1 MNVKFHKNCEKTG
14 KILKISCV
22 REGTFLLGGGGGG
35 GGRWAR
41 ASEGIRVLSKFFT
54 NWGGSNLFYSQPG
67 EGHSF
72 FYKEKNYSMSLL
84 FCIYKES
91 YQSRLI

>member
-22 REGTFLLGGGGGG
+22 REDTFLLGGGGGG
-35 GGRWAR
+35 WTR
-41 ASEGIRVLSKFFT
+41 ASEGIRVLSKVFT

-72 FYKEKNYSMSLL
+72 FGKEKNYSKSLL
-84 FCIYKES
+84 FCIYTSKAAS
-91 YQSRLI
+91 QD

>member
-22 REGTFLLGGGGGG
+22 REGTFLLGGGGG

-72 FYKEKNYSMSLL
+72 FTRKKITPCRFYFVYTRKATS
-84 FCIYKES
+84 
-91 YQSRLI
+91 QD